1 MLNITVSQVRQVP
14 TNPNMPDWKN
24 ANHYKVQL
32 KGANG
37 KRFSLYYSK
46 GLGHK
51 DAPQAQEV
59 VETLLSE
66 LPMYDMGLIELMTYA
81 CIDDQAQAR
90 KLMKIIEKN
99 AMGLAKITD
108 LDVYELMAIAEEQGL

>member
-1 MLNITVSQVRQVP
+1 MLNITISQVRQVP
-14 TNPNMPDWKN
+14 TNPNIPDWKN

-32 KGANG
+32 KGTNK

-59 VETLLSE
+59 VETLLFD
-66 LPMYDMGLIELMTYA
+66 LTMYDMGLTELMTYA
-81 CIDDQAQAR
+81 CIDDTSRAR
-90 KLMKIIEKN
+90 KLMKIIDRN
-99 AMGLAKITD
+99 ALGLAKITD
-108 LDVYELMAIAEEQGL
+108 LDVYELMAIAEEQEL

>member
-1 MLNITVSQVRQVP
+1 MLNITISQVRQVP
-14 TNPNMPDWKN
+14 TNPNMPQWED

-51 DAPQAQEV
+51 DVPQAQEV
-59 VETLLSE
+59 VETLLLD
-66 LPMYDMGLIELMTYA
+66 LPMYDMGLVEFMTYA
-81 CIDDQAQAR
+81 CIDDVRDAQR
-90 KLMKIIEKN
+90 IMRTIEKN
-99 AMGLAKITD
+99 SKGLIKITN
-108 LDVYELMAIAEEQGL
+108 LDVYELMAIAEEQEL